1 MGLSQGWLELLM
13 TCIDCTTYSAITSCT
28 MSGSWQYLIISF
40 LRYIPPK
47 IGSQYFGHLY
57 FYFLLFFP
65 LFYSSPACSVFP
77 YEEQLRPKAV
87 TTICNLLQPH
97 HPRSHPKKRYNSGSI
112 KNTKKKK
119 KLLTS
124 FLLCIIFSFF
134 IRTTDMCSCLKHIC
148 STPTKG
154 PLLLVAEKWLQ
165 PRQKPD
171 LPLLGQRH
179 LATTAFTPEVS
190 SLSIIFVAW

>member
-119 KLLTS
+119 TSHLL
-124 FLLCIIFSFF
+124 
-134 IRTTDMCSCLKHIC
+134 
-148 STPTKG
+148 
-154 PLLLVAEKWLQ
+154 
-165 PRQKPD
+165 
-171 LPLLGQRH
+171 
-179 LATTAFTPEVS
+179 S
-190 SLSIIFVAW
+190 SLHNIFVFHPNNRYVLLPQAHMLDSYQRSFTASCREMITA